1 MKVRLV
7 KNARCEHMAG
17 EVVETT
23 PACASI
29 LIGNGMAVLFVE
41 EAHAEAPKEAKP
53 KKTTKKKVTE

>member
-29 LIGNGMAVLFVE
+29 LIGNGMAVPFVE
-41 EAHAEAPKEAKP
+41 EAPAEAPAADETE
-53 KKTTKKKVTE
+53 KTE